1 MRRLAFHRESLC
13 LAASREFGMSRFFKF
28 LWHSGAAIFWL
39 CAIMYIGATS
49 IGMLMAKACSWD
61 EVEELYSPNGEYR
74 AYVLL
79 AGCGGFSTPSTQIY
93 VERVENRSLSPFTIN
108 ETGQLIRLK
117 GRPDQV
123 SYQISWKNN
132 EEFVISGFD
141 FDKMMAFENQSW
153 GSNLP
158 RVYFEIAGS

>member
-1 MRRLAFHRESLC
+1 MKGLL
-13 LAASREFGMSRFFKF
+13 KV

-39 CAIMYIGATS
+39 CAVLYISATS
-49 IGMLMAKACSWD
+49 IGMLFATACSWD

-79 AGCGGFSTPSTQIY
+79 AGCGGFSSPSTQVY
-93 VERVENRSLSPFTIN
+93 VERVKNKSLSPFTIN
-108 ETGQLIRLK
+108 KTGQLIRLK
-117 GRPDQV
+117 GRPDQIK
-123 SYQISWKNN
+123 YRLSWKSK

-141 FDKMMAFENQSW
+141 FQKMMAFENHSW

-158 RVYFEIAGS
+158 RVYFEIDGS